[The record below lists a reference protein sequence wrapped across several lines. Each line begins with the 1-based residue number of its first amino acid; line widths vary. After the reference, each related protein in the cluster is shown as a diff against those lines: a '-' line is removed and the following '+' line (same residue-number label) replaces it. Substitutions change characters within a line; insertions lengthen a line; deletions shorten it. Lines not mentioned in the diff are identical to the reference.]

1 VPGRVVVL
9 NENESV
15 PFDTRVW
22 QECQVLQADGWEV
35 HVICPTGHGADTE
48 TETELDGIRLHR
60 YPLRAATGGP
70 LGYLR
75 EYGLALFHTFRLARR
90 LGPVDVV
97 HASNPPDL
105 MFLVATLLKRRGAR
119 FVFDH
124 HDLVPELYL
133 SRFGRGRDAIYRATC
148 WLERRTFRSADVA
161 IATNESYRAVAVER
175 GGMDPERVFVV
186 RNAPADQRVQA
197 VEGDPT
203 LARGKQHLLCYLG
216 TMGPQDGVDYA
227 VRALGQLRTLRG
239 EQDWHA
245 MFIGSG
251 DCHDELRRLSTELE
265 LDSVITFAGR
275 IPDEDLSRYLS
286 SADICLAPDPRNPLN
301 DVSSMTKIVEYM
313 TVGKPIVSFDL
324 RETRFT
330 AGEAAVYAEPNSE
343 RAFAEEINK
352 LLDDPAERDRMGKI
366 GQGRAQG
373 ELSWERSRDALL
385 SAYRLVR
392 EPRRA
397 RRPNGLRPAEGG
409 FSES

>member
-1 VPGRVVVL
+1 
-9 NENESV
+9 
-15 PFDTRVW
+15 
-22 QECQVLQADGWEV
+22 V
-35 HVICPTGHGADTE
+35 HVICPTGHTGDTE
-48 TETELDGIRLHR
+48 TEAELDGVRLHR

-75 EYGLALFHTFRLARR
+75 EYALALFHTFRLARR

-105 MFLVATLLKRRGAR
+105 MFLVAAMLKRRGAR

-133 SRFGRGRDAIYRATC
+133 SRFGRGEDAIYRATR
-148 WLERRTFRSADVA
+148 WLERKTFQAADVT

-175 GGMDPERVFVV
+175 GGMDPKRVFVV
-186 RNAPADQRVQA
+186 RNAPTDQRVRA
-197 VEGDPT
+197 VEGDPE
-203 LARGKQHLLCYLG
+203 LSGGKEHLLCYLG

-227 VRALGQLRTLRG
+227 VRALGQLRSARR

-245 MFIGSG
+245 LFIGGG
-251 DCHDELRRLSTELE
+251 DRHEELRRLAAELGLE
-265 LDSVITFAGR
+265 SVVTFAGR

-330 AGEAAVYAEPNSE
+330 AGDAAVYAEPNSE
-343 RAFAEEINK
+343 RAFAEQINK
-352 LLDDPAERDRMGKI
+352 LLDDPAERARMGKI
-366 GQGRAQG
+366 GQARALG

-385 SAYRLVR
+385 AAYRLVR
-392 EPRRA
+392 EPQPAA
-397 RRPNGLRPAEGG
+397 RRTGPRPAEG
-409 FSES
+409 

>member
-1 VPGRVVVL
+1 
-9 NENESV
+9 
-15 PFDTRVW
+15 VW
-22 QECQVLQADGWEV
+22 QECQVLRAEGWEV
-35 HVICPTGHGADTE
+35 HVICPTGHTGDTE
-48 TETELDGIRLHR
+48 TEAELDGVRLHR

-75 EYGLALFHTFRLARR
+75 EYALALFHTFRLARR

-105 MFLVATLLKRRGAR
+105 MFLVAAMLKRRGAR

-133 SRFGRGRDAIYRATC
+133 SRFGRGEDAIYRATR
-148 WLERRTFRSADVA
+148 WLERKTFQAADVT

-175 GGMDPERVFVV
+175 GGMDPKRVFVV
-186 RNAPADQRVQA
+186 RNAPTDQRVRA
-197 VEGDPT
+197 VEGDPE
-203 LARGKQHLLCYLG
+203 LSGGKEHLLCYLG

-227 VRALGQLRTLRG
+227 VRALGQLRSARR

-245 MFIGSG
+245 LFIGGG
-251 DCHDELRRLSTELE
+251 DRHEELRRLAAELGLE
-265 LDSVITFAGR
+265 SVVTFAGR

-330 AGEAAVYAEPNSE
+330 AGDAAVYAEPNSE
-343 RAFAEEINK
+343 RAFAEQINK
-352 LLDDPAERDRMGKI
+352 LLDDPAERARMGKI
-366 GQGRAQG
+366 GQARALG

-385 SAYRLVR
+385 AAYRLVR
-392 EPRRA
+392 EPQPAA
-397 RRPNGLRPAEGG
+397 RRTGPRPAEG
-409 FSES
+409 